1 MYRDQDR
8 LRILTRRALL
18 LGGGKLALVST
29 LLGRMYYLQVM
40 QSARYRT
47 LADDNRINL
56 RLLIPP
62 RGRIVDRYGALLA
75 YNRQQYRVSII
86 AEQTPNVGL
95 TLDRLSAL
103 LPITDYE
110 RRRIERD
117 IKRKRRFVPI
127 TVRENL
133 EWEEVAK
140 IELRVPDLPGV
151 VIDTGQTRFY
161 PLEEMGSHFVGYVA
175 AVSESEL
182 QAADD
187 PLLELPDFRI
197 GKSGIER
204 TADER
209 LRGRAVSS
217 EVEVNAL
224 GRVEI
229 GRAHV

>member
-95 TLDRLSAL
+95 SLDRLSAL
-103 LPITDYE
+103 LP
-110 RRRIERD
+110 
-117 IKRKRRFVPI
+117 
-127 TVRENL
+127 
-133 EWEEVAK
+133 A
-140 IELRVPDLPGV
+140 
-151 VIDTGQTRFY
+151 
-161 PLEEMGSHFVGYVA
+161 
-175 AVSESEL
+175 
-182 QAADD
+182 
-187 PLLELPDFRI
+187 
-197 GKSGIER
+197 
-204 TADER
+204 
-209 LRGRAVSS
+209 
-217 EVEVNAL
+217 
-224 GRVEI
+224 
-229 GRAHV
+229 